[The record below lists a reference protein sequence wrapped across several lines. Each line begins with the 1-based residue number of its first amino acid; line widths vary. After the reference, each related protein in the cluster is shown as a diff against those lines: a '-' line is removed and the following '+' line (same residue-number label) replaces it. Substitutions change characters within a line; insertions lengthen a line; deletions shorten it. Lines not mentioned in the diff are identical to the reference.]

1 MGGQLTGELV
11 MGVDGEILGAP
22 AAQDPVGPPG
32 DRIQIEN
39 DQRPSGF
46 SCDQAHRGRGEASD
60 GDHASN
66 GVVLGQPPEFA
77 T

>member
-1 MGGQLTGELV
+1 MGSQLPGELV

-22 AAQDPVGPPG
+22 AAQDPIGPPG

-39 DQRPSGF
+39 GQWPPGF
-46 SCDQAHRGRGEASD
+46 SCDQARRGRREASN

-66 GVVLGQPPEFA
+66 GVVLGQPSEFA